1 MKNNKVILEG
11 LDCANCANKIEIYVK
26 KIPGLSNVSV
36 DFVNRKLSF
45 DYDEDVN
52 LVSTMEN
59 IKKYIKSIEPEVN
72 VVEMKSNDV
81 IRQEVKLEGLSC
93 ANCAIKIEKKITKI
107 EGVKYASVNFANQNM
122 IVEID
127 KN

>member
-59 IKKYIKSIEPEVN
+59 IKKYIKSI
-72 VVEMKSNDV
+72 
-81 IRQEVKLEGLSC
+81 LSYYYHFQ
-93 ANCAIKIEKKITKI
+93 ILR
-107 EGVKYASVNFANQNM
+107 NQAQFLGICLLLTQLFGM
-122 IVEID
+122 Y
-127 KN
+127 